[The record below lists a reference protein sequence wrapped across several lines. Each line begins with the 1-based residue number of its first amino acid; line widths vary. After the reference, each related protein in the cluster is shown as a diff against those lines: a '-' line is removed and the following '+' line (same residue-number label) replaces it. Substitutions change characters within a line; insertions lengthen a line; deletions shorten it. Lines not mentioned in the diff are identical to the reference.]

1 MFQVKCAFLLYDTDP
16 VLFFLSLVKSNSMKE
31 TPKRAT
37 AYDGELAQPAT
48 ETHQLWTYYW
58 ALRARDLQAESNN
71 VDDGHWTVQRQV

>member
-1 MFQVKCAFLLYDTDP
+1 
-16 VLFFLSLVKSNSMKE
+16 MKE